1 MVMTARLDASPGSA
15 YAAAHGFEAGTRVAR
30 VEIFHDMTSAE
41 PFWRQLEGEFATAF
55 QRYDFLAAWQRHV
68 GAREGLQPR
77 IVVALDAA
85 GKALCVVPLCV
96 PTEGRLRVARFMGGK
111 HPNFNMA
118 LWRNDVP
125 VAISRD
131 ELDRM
136 LSPLASHGV
145 DALALAQQPRHW
157 RGVANPF
164 ALLARQP
171 SVNDCPLMS
180 FRPGASGD
188 ELISSS
194 LRRRLKSKEKKYHDL
209 SGYHYRRADTADQVH
224 RALDA
229 FFAYKPKRM
238 AMMNLPDVFADHGTK
253 AFVHDICDISG
264 GEPDVVIHMLVC
276 DEEVIAIFAGTEDG
290 RRFSMMFNTYTLS
303 ENAKYSPGLILIR
316 HIVEYYARRNYSA
329 MDLGI
334 GGDHYK
340 TMFCKEQEELFD
352 SFIPL
357 SAKGLPVALA
367 LSFVNRA
374 KYAVKRNPTLTRFAN
389 TIRSRLKGGAPK
401 STSDDQD

>member
-15 YAAAHGFEAGTRVAR
+15 YAAAHSFKAGTKIAR
-30 VEIFHDMTSAE
+30 VDVFHDLASAE
-41 PFWRQLEGEFATAF
+41 PYWRALEGEFATAF
-55 QRYDFLAAWQRHV
+55 QRYDFLAAWHRHV
-68 GAREGLQPR
+68 GAREGLEPR

-85 GKALCVVPLCV
+85 GQALCVVPLCV
-96 PTEGRLRVARFMGGK
+96 PAKGRARIGRFMGGK

-125 VAISRD
+125 VTMTRD
-131 ELDRM
+131 ELDAM
-136 LSPLASHGV
+136 LSPLGDHGV
-145 DALALAQQPRHW
+145 DALAFAQQPRHW

-171 SVNDCPLMS
+171 SVNDCPLMI
-180 FRPGASGD
+180 FPPGAAGD
-188 ELISSS
+188 TLISSS
-194 LRRRLKSKEKKYHDL
+194 LRRRLKSKEKKYQDL

-229 FFAYKPKRM
+229 FFMYKPKRM
-238 AMMNLPDVFADHGTK
+238 AMMNLPDVFAERGMA
-253 AFVHDICDISG
+253 AFVHDICDVSNE
-264 GEPDVVIHMLVC
+264 EPDVVIHMLVC

-303 ENAKYSPGLILIR
+303 DNAKYSPGLILIR

-329 MDLGI
+329 LDLGI

-340 TMFCKEQEELFD
+340 TMFCKDQEELFD

-357 SAKGLPVALA
+357 TAKGLPAVLG
-367 LSFVNRA
+367 LSFINRA
-374 KYAVKRNPTLTRFAN
+374 KYAVKRSPALTRIAN
-389 TIRSRLKGGAPK
+389 TIRSKIKGESKAP
-401 STSDDQD
+401 SEDQD